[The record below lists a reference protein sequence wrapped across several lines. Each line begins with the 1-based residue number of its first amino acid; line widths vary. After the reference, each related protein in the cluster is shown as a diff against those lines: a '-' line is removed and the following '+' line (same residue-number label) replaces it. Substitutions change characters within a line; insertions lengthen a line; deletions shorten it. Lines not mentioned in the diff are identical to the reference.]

1 MKKKVKV
8 PAEVLEQL
16 EEQHPQMAEA
26 VKRQMDAEGR
36 IEIRDE
42 VWNRQDEEE
51 AKDGGAKPSFPECIE
66 TGLTIG
72 DLFGLFGKSGR

>member
-1 MKKKVKV
+1 MKKKVKI

-16 EEQHPQMAEA
+16 EEQHPKMAEE
-26 VKRQMDAEGR
+26 VRRRMDDEGR

-42 VWNRQDEEE
+42 VWNRQDGEEE
-51 AKDGGAKPSFPECIE
+51 KDGGAKPSFPEYIE

-72 DLFGLFGKSGR
+72 DLLGMLGKI

>member
-1 MKKKVKV
+1 
-8 PAEVLEQL
+8 
-16 EEQHPQMAEA
+16 MAEE
-26 VKRQMDAEGR
+26 VRRRMDDEGR

-51 AKDGGAKPSFPECIE
+51 DEGKGKAWPELID

-72 DLFGLFGKSGR
+72 DLLGMLGKI

>member
-1 MKKKVKV
+1 MKKIKI

-36 IEIRDE
+36 IEILDE
-42 VWNRQDEEE
+42 VWNRLDEET
-51 AKDGGAKPSFPECIE
+51 GASFPECIE

-72 DLFGLFGKSGR
+72 DLMGWKRNE

>member
-1 MKKKVKV
+1 MKKKIKI

-16 EEQHPQMAEA
+16 EEQHPQMTEE

-36 IEIRDE
+36 IEVRDE
-42 VWNRQDEEE
+42 VWNRQDGESE
-51 AKDGGAKPSFPECIE
+51 PNFLECIE

-72 DLFGLFGKSGR
+72 DLMEWKRNG

>member
-1 MKKKVKV
+1 MKKKIKI

-16 EEQHPQMAEA
+16 EEQHPQMADA

-36 IEIRDE
+36 IEILDE
-42 VWNRQDEEE
+42 VWNRQDGEE
-51 AKDGGAKPSFPECIE
+51 AKDGRTEPSLPECIE

-72 DLFGLFGKSGR
+72 DLFRGWKGKE